1 MNQLKFEQMM
11 RKWPYTGNMG
21 ISAANTPDQEDP
33 SDFGSN
39 LAARSGKMDFDYTLD
54 MPQ

>member
-1 MNQLKFEQMM
+1 M
-11 RKWPYTGNMG
+11 RKWPYAGNVNTIT
-21 ISAANTPDQEDP
+21 ISTPDQDEP

-39 LAARSGKMDFDYTLD
+39 LAARGGKMDFDYTRD